1 VPLTVRVAAAL
12 LLIPAPAEP
21 PVTFPVTVTLA
32 DAPVIEIPKCEM
44 LLPPVTFP
52 VILTVAAPLMS
63 NGLELL
69 PAPPVRLPVRFRVP
83 VPATSIDR
91 LEEEVGPLMVP
102 VIDSVPLEDNATA
115 AEDAV
120 VFVNAAATLAE
131 LPSPRLGVVTQLV
144 VVAP

>member
-1 VPLTVRVAAAL
+1 VRVAAAL
-12 LLIPAPAEP
+12 LLIPAPIEP

-32 DAPVIEIPKCEM
+32 DAPVIEIPKLV
-44 LLPPVTFP
+44 LLPPVTLP

-63 NGLELL
+63 NALELVA
-69 PAPPVRLPVRFRVP
+69 APPVRLPVRFRVP

-91 LEEEVGPLMVP
+91 PEGPEVGPLMVP
-102 VIDSVPLEDNATA
+102 VIDSVPLEDNATV